1 MAKIATYAV
10 DSNVQLTDMV
20 IGTDVGDSN
29 ITKNYRISD
38 IVALANSGGSSGVAS
53 VRKLGEVAGLNG
65 NVNFEGGTGIS
76 ITQSAEGASIAKLT
90 ISLDGGSPITSLTVD
105 SPNGNDFNL
114 SSTNSTLK
122 YTSGSALQITN
133 TSPNEVGFDL
143 STQSGIVPGAFTNA
157 DITVNSK
164 GIITAV
170 ASGTG
175 GGTTVEANP
184 SDAATIV
191 LTKLKV
197 DTTTY
202 SIPSATQVAVTAPLN
217 NSGTTTAPVLGIA
230 QANTSTNGYLSA
242 GDWNTFNGKQGGIT
256 LTTVGTSGVATFSNN
271 TLNIPDYGSGS
282 SGSVTSVGAT
292 TPITSSGGTTPTI
305 GVLTA
310 SGSQSGVLSPADF
323 NSFAGKQGAITLT
336 TTGDS
341 GPATWNSSTATL
353 NVPTYIVGGGGTNNS
368 TNDVVWD
375 GGGLYDY
382 SLEDYKIIDLKPFSP
397 TTGSF
402 SGWQSELKLNEKF
415 RLSGGTTNGTTNWDA
430 YIQNSD
436 SGYLELCSDNL
447 SDSTY
452 SKIVIN
458 PQDGVSNIFTC
469 TVEGRIVEGLYS
481 GSATTKGFW
490 ANCDLQ
496 RWYGNK
502 NLVNDFSDDVI
513 ESWIPFGEDV
523 GTIQLPPNTTTKEG
537 NINTSLQIDKGKIWY
552 NETTGEIGYVDITN
566 ATNKVQKLQHYGKK
580 DYVTLTNVGGTYT
593 MDLHESTS
601 AVIIGAAAGGSLTLA
616 IQYPESGDY
625 GNIIVD
631 LTATE
636 GATTLTLPSN
646 SKVANNGAGAVTLAT
661 GQIHTLTF
669 TYSTHSTPTFYWTYA
684 TNYT

>member
-1 MAKIATYAV
+1 M
-10 DSNVQLTDMV
+10 
-20 IGTDVGDSN
+20 
-29 ITKNYRISD
+29 SD
-38 IVALANSGGSSGVAS
+38 QSGVT
-53 VRKLGEVAGLNG
+53 AG
-65 NVNFEGGTGIS
+65 S
-76 ITQSAEGASIAKLT
+76 
-90 ISLDGGSPITSLTVD
+90 
-105 SPNGNDFNL
+105 
-114 SSTNSTLK
+114 
-122 YTSGSALQITN
+122 Y
-133 TSPNEVGFDL
+133 
-143 STQSGIVPGAFTNA
+143 TNA
-157 DITVNSK
+157 DITVNPR

-170 ASGTG
+170 SNGTG
-175 GGTTVEANP
+175 GGSTVVANP
-184 SDAATIV
+184 NADCTIT
-191 LTKLKV
+191 LTKLEV
-197 DTTTY
+197 DSTVY
-202 SIPSATQVAVTAPLN
+202 CIPQATQVSVTAPLN
-217 NSGTTTAPVLGIA
+217 NSGTATAPVLGIA
-230 QANTSTNGYLSA
+230 QSNTSTNGFLSA
-242 GDWNTFNGKQGGIT
+242 GDWNTFNGKQDGIT
-256 LTTVGTSGVATFSNN
+256 LTTVGTSGTATFSNN

-323 NSFAGKQGAITLT
+323 NSFAAKQGAITLT

-341 GPATWNSSTATL
+341 GPSTWDSSTATL
-353 NVPTYIVGGGGTNNS
+353 NVPTYIVGGGGTNTS
-368 TNDVVWD
+368 TNDVVWN

-382 SLEDYKIIDLKPFSP
+382 KLENYKEIDFKPFSP

-402 SGWQSELKLNEKF
+402 SGWQSELKLDEKF
-415 RLSGGTTNGTTNWDA
+415 KLSGGTTNGTTNWDA
-430 YIQNSD
+430 YIQNAD

-469 TVEGRIVEGLYS
+469 DVEGRIVEGLYQ

-502 NLVNDFSDDVI
+502 NLVDAFSDDVI

-580 DYVTLTNVGGTYT
+580 DYVQLTNVSGTYT

-601 AVIIGAAAGGSLTLA
+601 AIIVGPQAGGALTLA
-616 IQYPESGDY
+616 VQYPESGDY
-625 GNIIVD
+625 GNVIVD
-631 LTATE
+631 LTAAE
-636 GATTLTLPSN
+636 GATTLALPSN

-669 TYSTHSTPTFYWTYA
+669 TYCTYNSPMFYWTYA

>member
-1 MAKIATYAV
+1 MAKIATYAI

-20 IGTDVGDSN
+20 IGTDVGDNN

-38 IVALANSGGSSGVAS
+38 IVALASSGGSSGVSS
-53 VRKLGEVAGLNG
+53 VRKLGEASGLNG
-65 NVNFEGGTGIS
+65 NVNFEGGAGIS
-76 ITQSAEGASIAKLT
+76 IAQSAEGATVAKLT
-90 ISLDGGSPITSLTVD
+90 ISLDGGTPLTDIKVE
-105 SPNGNDFNL
+105 SPNGNDFTL

-122 YTSGSALQITN
+122 YSAGAAVQITN
-133 TSPNEVGFDL
+133 TAPNEVGFDL
-143 STQSGIVPGAFTNA
+143 TTQSAITPGAFTNA
-157 DITVNSK
+157 DITVNNK

-175 GGTTVEANP
+175 GGSTVVANP
-184 SDAATIV
+184 NADCTIT
-191 LTKLKV
+191 LTKLEV
-197 DTTTY
+197 DSTVY
-202 SIPSATQVAVTAPLN
+202 CIPQATQVSVTAPLN
-217 NSGTTTAPVLGIA
+217 NSGTATAPVLGIA
-230 QANTSTNGYLSA
+230 QSNTSTNGYLSA

-256 LTTVGTSGVATFSNN
+256 LTTVGTSGTATFSNN

-292 TPITSSGGTTPTI
+292 TPITSSGGSTPTI

-341 GPATWNSSTATL
+341 GPSTWDSSTATL
-353 NVPTYIVGGGGTNNS
+353 NVPTYIVGGGGTNTS

-382 SLEDYKIIDLKPFSP
+382 KLEDYKIIDLKPFSP

-402 SGWQSELKLNEKF
+402 SGWQSELKLDEKF
-415 RLSGGTTNGTTNWDA
+415 KLSGGTTNGTTNWDA

-469 TVEGRIVEGLYS
+469 TVEGRIVEGLYK
-481 GSATTKGFW
+481 GSAPTVGFW

-496 RWYGNK
+496 RWYGTK
-502 NLVNDFSDDVI
+502 TETLADDVI
-513 ESWIPFGEDV
+513 ESWIPIGESE

-537 NINTSLQIDKGKIWY
+537 NIGTSLQVDKGKIWY
-552 NETTGEIGYVDITN
+552 NETTGEIGYVDATN
-566 ATNKVQKLQHYGKK
+566 ATNKVQKLQHYGQKG
-580 DYVTLTNVGGTYT
+580 YVTLANVGGTYT
-593 MDLHESTS
+593 MDLYESTS
-601 AVIIGAAAGGSLTLA
+601 ALIIGAQAGGSLTLA
-616 IQYPESGDY
+616 ITYPESGDY

-636 GATTLTLPSN
+636 GATTLTLPTN

-669 TYSTHSTPTFYWTYA
+669 TYCTYNTPIFYWTYA